1 MSYLRLIKDKAQEIS
16 KDVCSALDVDVTIT
30 DENLVRICGTGS
42 FSSMIN
48 KYSPENSIFAQ
59 VLNEKKPL
67 TVKARERDPI
77 CRTCSNYDKCDEIS
91 NMAYPIIV
99 DDKVMGI
106 VSFAAFNK
114 KQLDL
119 MQKKWKQ
126 YFKLLERIATILEKE
141 IINIKMAN
149 TLIIQKAEINELI
162 NSIDRGILIADIS
175 NKITHINSKALEMLR
190 LDLTKDKIIGKR
202 VNKIIKGIK
211 IGKAEERQV
220 IDVWEINGYKARF
233 LYRITEVSLEGQKL
247 STLIDFMS
255 LTEIINTAMHYT
267 ANEGITFSHII
278 GNSSCLKE
286 TIERSKIVAKS
297 ESTVLL
303 QGESGTGK
311 ELFARAIHNASSRRN
326 GPFIAINCSAIPENL
341 LESELF
347 GYERGAFTGA
357 SEGGKIGKMELA
369 NNGTLFLDEIGDL
382 PLHLQPKLLRALQGQ
397 EITRIGGKTGIKINI
412 RIISATHKDLYKLV
426 KSRQFREDLYYRLN
440 VIPLLIPPLR
450 EREND
455 VIILSEY
462 ILEKLSHKMDIKQKK
477 LSREVEDKFLSYSW
491 PGNVRELEN
500 VLEYAANFSKTQMIK
515 LNDLPEYILRDD
527 KKHRG
532 GLLENGLT
540 LDEMVRQ
547 YEKNILHKY
556 IDFYGDT
563 VKSKKKIA
571 KKLGIGLTT
580 LYRKLGES

>member
-1 MSYLRLIKDKAQEIS
+1 
-16 KDVCSALDVDVTIT
+16 
-30 DENLVRICGTGS
+30 
-42 FSSMIN
+42 
-48 KYSPENSIFAQ
+48 
-59 VLNEKKPL
+59 
-67 TVKARERDPI
+67 
-77 CRTCSNYDKCDEIS
+77 
-91 NMAYPIIV
+91 
-99 DDKVMGI
+99 
-106 VSFAAFNK
+106 
-114 KQLDL
+114 

-190 LDLTKDKIIGKR
+190 LDLAKDKIIGKR